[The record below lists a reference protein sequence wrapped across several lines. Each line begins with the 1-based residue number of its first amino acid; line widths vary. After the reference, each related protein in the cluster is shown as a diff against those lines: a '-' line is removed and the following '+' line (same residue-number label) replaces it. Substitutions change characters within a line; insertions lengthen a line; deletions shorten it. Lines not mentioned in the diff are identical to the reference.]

1 MVTVLS
7 LSPLTQRH
15 ISDSSKSRSERPVF
29 TFQARPD
36 CYQQTPEQEI
46 LAFQKQ
52 LQNLPDLDSPNHALA
67 RRFPTDCGGG
77 FATATGEFAPV
88 TRPRSRSMPRVA
100 YESSRYLT
108 LPDSFPFNCRLPR
121 GRSAGTLGFQ
131 VSFCSSPRRFSRVRQ
146 CCVNQTVVRLEEAE
160 RRPKT

>member
-1 MVTVLS
+1 MNRHYSADLVFRAVSFVFYAVRPKSNRAELS
-7 LSPLTQRH
+7 FR
-15 ISDSSKSRSERPVF
+15 
-29 TFQARPD
+29 FQARAD
-36 CYQQTPEQEI
+36 SYQQTPEQEI

-67 RRFPTDCGGG
+67 RRFPLDSG
-77 FATATGEFAPV
+77 FTTAGGEFTLI

-108 LPDSFPFNCRLPR
+108 LPDSFPFIGRLPR

-131 VSFCSSPRRFSRVRQ
+131 VS
-146 CCVNQTVVRLEEAE
+146 NY
-160 RRPKT
+160 